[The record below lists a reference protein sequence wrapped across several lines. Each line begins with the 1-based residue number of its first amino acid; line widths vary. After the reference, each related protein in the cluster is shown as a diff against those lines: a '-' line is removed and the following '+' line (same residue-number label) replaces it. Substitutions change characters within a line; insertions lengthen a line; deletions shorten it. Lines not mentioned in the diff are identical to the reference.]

1 MSKPTNS
8 GNQPPSTPRWV
19 KISGIIIV
27 ALIVLFIILKLT
39 GIGGNHGPGR
49 HFSTAQAVRG
59 DQIINMKQDLI
70 EGPIHE
76 HVI

>member
-49 HFSTAQAVRG
+49 HFSTAQAVQS
-59 DQIINMKQDLI
+59 DQIMYMKQDLI